1 MIVKLIRSTFAVL
14 LTVALAAQISGARFR
29 DQLPHITA
37 VPAQTSNLDLLIR
50 GGRLVDGTGR
60 APMLADV
67 GIRGE
72 RIVFIGN
79 AAKSRLS
86 AARILDATGMIVAP
100 GFIDPHT
107 HTTEDLSDSERKS
120 NLNYLMQGVTTVI
133 TGNDGGGPSR
143 VAETLE
149 RWERQGIGT
158 NAALLVG
165 HGTVR
170 RQVMGMADAA
180 PSPEQLVGMKIMIR
194 QAMDEGALGM
204 STGLYYA
211 PGSFAQ
217 TEEIIELA
225 KVVTERGGIYDS
237 HMRDESSYTIGLL
250 GSIRETIRIGR
261 EARIRINISHIKALG
276 RDVWGQSRAAIRLIR
291 QARARGVRVTADQYP
306 YTASGTNIIA
316 ALVPRWAEAG
326 GNEQL
331 LKRLDDL
338 NIRPRLIADMEA
350 NLRRRGGP
358 ESLLITSARD
368 RQLIGRTLGAIA
380 SGWNKTPLEATID
393 IIKSGGAGVASF
405 NMSERDIVNFMRQGF
420 VMTGSDGS
428 NGHPRKYGTFPRKL
442 REYVLDKRIITLPF
456 TVRASSSLTAETF
469 GIPERGKLRV
479 SYFGDVIVFDPATV
493 ADRATYQQPELLA
506 TGMKYVIVNGKV
518 AVDRGQYTGIHAGHP
533 LRRRLRTLRK
543 K

>member
-1 MIVKLIRSTFAVL
+1 
-14 LTVALAAQISGARFR
+14 
-29 DQLPHITA
+29 
-37 VPAQTSNLDLLIR
+37 
-50 GGRLVDGTGR
+50 
-60 APMLADV
+60 
-67 GIRGE
+67 
-72 RIVFIGN
+72 
-79 AAKSRLS
+79 
-86 AARILDATGMIVAP
+86 
-100 GFIDPHT
+100 
-107 HTTEDLSDSERKS
+107 
-120 NLNYLMQGVTTVI
+120 
-133 TGNDGGGPSR
+133 
-143 VAETLE
+143 
-149 RWERQGIGT
+149 
-158 NAALLVG
+158 
-165 HGTVR
+165 
-170 RQVMGMADAA
+170 
-180 PSPEQLVGMKIMIR
+180 
-194 QAMDEGALGM
+194 
-204 STGLYYA
+204 
-211 PGSFAQ
+211 
-217 TEEIIELA
+217 
-225 KVVTERGGIYDS
+225 
-237 HMRDESSYTIGLL
+237 
-250 GSIRETIRIGR
+250 
-261 EARIRINISHIKALG
+261 
-276 RDVWGQSRAAIRLIR
+276 
-291 QARARGVRVTADQYP
+291 
-306 YTASGTNIIA
+306 
-316 ALVPRWAEAG
+316 
-326 GNEQL
+326 
-331 LKRLDDL
+331 
-338 NIRPRLIADMEA
+338 MEA